1 MCTWHLACYVMV
13 SMLIRIVRR
22 LTLDEVKSKIKHFE
36 KEYDMTFDEFEEL
49 FLSRKLDRRMVGTYF
64 EWASLVHA
72 YRGYVEGGELDYV
85 IEEIR
90 DLSPEETTLLTP
102 KRIELLYSLASLR
115 AESINKL
122 AQKTRRNVKNVYQD
136 LKALQSLGFVALR
149 KRGRR
154 NIIPETLVEE
164 ITLLIR

>member
-1 MCTWHLACYVMV
+1 
-13 SMLIRIVRR
+13 MLIRIVRR
-22 LTLDEVKSKIKHFE
+22 LTLDEVKRKIEYFE

-49 FLSRKLDRRMVGTYF
+49 FLSRKLDRCMVGKYF

-85 IEEIR
+85 IEELR
-90 DLSPEETTLLTP
+90 DLSPEEIALLTP

-136 LKALQSLGFVALR
+136 LKALQSLGFVTFR
-149 KRGRR
+149 RRGRR
-154 NIIPETLVEE
+154 NIIPETLIEE

>member
-1 MCTWHLACYVMV
+1 MV

-22 LTLDEVKSKIKHFE
+22 LTLDEVKSKIKRFE
-36 KEYDMTFDEFEEL
+36 KEHDMTFDEFEEL
-49 FLSRKLDRRMVGTYF
+49 FLSKKLDRRMVGTYF

-85 IEEIR
+85 IEELR
-90 DLSPEETTLLTP
+90 DLSPGEAALLTY
-102 KRIELLYSLASLR
+102 KRIELLCSLASLR

-136 LKALQSLGFVALR
+136 LKVLQSLGFVSLR

>member
-1 MCTWHLACYVMV
+1 
-13 SMLIRIVRR
+13 MLIRIVRR
-22 LTLDEVKSKIKHFE
+22 LTLDEVKSKIKNFE
-36 KEYDMTFDEFEEL
+36 KEHDMTFDEFEEL

-85 IEEIR
+85 IEELR
-90 DLSPEETTLLTP
+90 DLSPEETALLTP
-102 KRIELLYSLASLR
+102 KRIELLYSVASLR

-136 LKALQSLGFVALR
+136 LKALQSLGFVTFR

-154 NIIPETLVEE
+154 NIVPETLVEE